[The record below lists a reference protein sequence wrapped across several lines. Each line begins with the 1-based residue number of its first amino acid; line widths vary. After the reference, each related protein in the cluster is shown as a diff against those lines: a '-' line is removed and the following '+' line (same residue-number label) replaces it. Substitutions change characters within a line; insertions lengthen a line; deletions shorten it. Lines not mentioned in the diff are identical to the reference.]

1 MCEKEGN
8 SHHSRV
14 QDLSHSSGD
23 HNLCGLRAYR
33 DEMRWDGMGCCKKK
47 KLYNYQPVVVCPKR
61 HVQGRLVLGVARC
74 RRDDSDSTLTLTLTR
89 L

>member
-1 MCEKEGN
+1 MCVCEKEGN

-23 HNLCGLRAYR
+23 HNLCGLRACR
-33 DEMRWDGMGCCKKK
+33 DEMRWDGMGWDAAKK
-47 KLYNYQPVVVCPKR
+47 NYIIISLLLCAPKGTSK
-61 HVQGRLVLGVARC
+61 VALCWVLPDVGQM
-74 RRDDSDSTLTLTLTR
+74 TLTLTR

>member
-23 HNLCGLRAYR
+23 HNLCGLRACR
-33 DEMRWDGMGCCKKK
+33 DEMRWDGMGWDAAKKK
-47 KLYNYQPVVVCPKR
+47 
-61 HVQGRLVLGVARC
+61 
-74 RRDDSDSTLTLTLTR
+74 TI
-89 L
+89 